1 MTGDA
6 ADPDDIEGAPPSAI
20 RALLKDDRPLHRHP
34 CPIPLI
40 DRDKNV
46 VAANVG
52 GRDITHGLITATA
65 SPVAALIDVALADTS
80 GPPRIGVG

>member
-40 DRDKNV
+40 DRDKY
-46 VAANVG
+46 
-52 GRDITHGLITATA
+52 H
-65 SPVAALIDVALADTS
+65 
-80 GPPRIGVG
+80 